1 MYCTKVL
8 YTVYARAP
16 GFHPPRPDGS
26 TATCWLADPTLEW
39 PPKLAARI
47 PVEWNATSCGWQ
59 GGKMSPARLAIRR
72 LYWIDVILQRGD
84 RPNAPRLAR
93 ELDVSRS
100 TVHRDMAILR
110 DDFKAPVTYDP
121 EVGGFLYG
129 HPCRPNLPGLTAE
142 EALELA
148 RALRKSGEIAGTA
161 LEHELLRL
169 RERLRQFLPEP
180 AGDDAP
186 RSAEDPSDPTPE
198 LGRAR
203 RLAPNGRSGRGR
215 EERAPATAVLV
226 RFDPPA
232 GADLLRTGLLRREE
246 VQLLTDG
253 GLETTLTTRDPDAL
267 LLDLLPWAPHF
278 EIASPAWVRRRLPV
292 LLRRLLR
299 HWDRRPARR
308 RA

>member
-1 MYCTKVL
+1 M
-8 YTVYARAP
+8 
-16 GFHPPRPDGS
+16 S
-26 TATCWLADPTLEW
+26 
-39 PPKLAARI
+39 AARH
-47 PVEWNATSCGWQ
+47 
-59 GGKMSPARLAIRR
+59 AIRR

-129 HPCRPNLPGLTAE
+129 HACRPSLPGLSAE

-148 RALRKSGEIAGTA
+148 RALRKSGGIAGTA

-169 RERLRQFLPEP
+169 REKLQRFLPAPDAAGAEP
-180 AGDDAP
+180 EARDV
-186 RSAEDPSDPTPE
+186 SDREAE

-203 RLAPNGRSGRGR
+203 RLSMNSRAVPRPEDRS
-215 EERAPATAVLV
+215 AVTAVVV
-226 RFDPPA
+226 RFDPTA
-232 GADLLRTGLLRREE
+232 GADLLQVGRLRREE

-253 GLETTLTTRDPDAL
+253 GLETTLNTRDPDAL

-278 EIASPAWVRRRLPV
+278 EIAAPAWVRRRLPV

-299 HWDRRPARR
+299 HWDRRPRSR

>member
-1 MYCTKVL
+1 
-8 YTVYARAP
+8 
-16 GFHPPRPDGS
+16 
-26 TATCWLADPTLEW
+26 
-39 PPKLAARI
+39 
-47 PVEWNATSCGWQ
+47 
-59 GGKMSPARLAIRR
+59 MSPARLAVRR
-72 LYWIDVILQRGD
+72 LYWIDALLQRGE
-84 RPNAPRLAR
+84 RPNAPRLAH

-110 DDFKAPVTYDP
+110 DTFKAPITYDP

-129 HPCRPNLPGLTAE
+129 HPCRPNLPSLTAE
-142 EALELA
+142 EALDLA
-148 RALRKSGEIAGTA
+148 RALRKSGEITGTA

-169 RERLRQFLPEP
+169 RERLRQLLPEP
-180 AGDDAP
+180 AADDGEPAA
-186 RSAEDPSDPTPE
+186 SATLDHAPE

-203 RLAPNGRSGRGR
+203 RIAPNGRAGRGHD
-215 EERAPATAVLV
+215 ERSPVTTVLV
-226 RFDPPA
+226 RFDPAA
-232 GADLLRTGLLRREE
+232 GADLLRAGLLRREE

-253 GLETTLTTRDPDAL
+253 GLETTLNTRDPDAL

-308 RA
+308 RS